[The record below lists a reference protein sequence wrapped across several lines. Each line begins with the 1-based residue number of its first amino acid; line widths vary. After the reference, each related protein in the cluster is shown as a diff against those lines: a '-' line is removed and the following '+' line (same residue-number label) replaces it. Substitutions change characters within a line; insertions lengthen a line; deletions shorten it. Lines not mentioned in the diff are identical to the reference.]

1 MQGVIMNKQLTLL
14 DFSDS
19 DDEMIK
25 KLATEAVDDGD
36 FLTWDHA
43 YESLWANFEQYPE
56 YF

>member
-1 MQGVIMNKQLTLL
+1 MQGVIMNKQLSLL

-36 FLTWDHA
+36 FLTRDHA